1 MNAKLHQ
8 TQRWEGSIVDG
19 VYRLDRYLGE
29 GETGAVYQTDFSRRH
44 AVIKLIPATG
54 TGGDAQLAAWQDAAR
69 LSHPHL
75 VRILASGRSDV
86 KGTPVIYLVTEY
98 AEETMAEVL
107 AERRLTPTEARD
119 VLATMLDVLAYLHGQ
134 HLAHGQVKASN
145 FLAVGDTLKLSIDSV
160 RPSGDPGEDVRMLG
174 AVFNT
179 ALDSPLPQPFLDI
192 TRHALDPNPQTRW
205 TIPEIATRLD
215 GRMPVRAA
223 APSPPVWR
231 FVVPAVVLVVAG
243 ILLLIARNTRRAE
256 PAPAPRSAP
265 AVAQTAPSPAP
276 PPIQQPQANPEP
288 QAKAEPEPIQPKPS
302 HDRRSRTKAERKTT
316 AQSPTSTTTAPSSTP
331 GILEQPMP
339 DVPVK
344 AMHTIHGKVLV
355 PVRVDVDPSG
365 AVTAAKIDGRTGS
378 RYFAGFALKAARQW
392 KFTPSDAPQSWLLRF
407 QFTREDAKV
416 SAARVR
422 P

>member
-119 VLATMLDVLAYLHGQ
+119 VLATMLDLLAYLHGQ

-256 PAPAPRSAP
+256 PAPAPRSA
-265 AVAQTAPSPAP
+265 QPSPKPRRP
-276 PPIQQPQANPEP
+276 PLLHRYSSRKRIRSRKPRLNRSRSSPSPLTIA
-288 QAKAEPEPIQPKPS
+288 AAGPKPS
-302 HDRRSRTKAERKTT
+302 ARPPPNPRQPRPPLLPPRRVFSSNPCRTFR
-316 AQSPTSTTTAPSSTP
+316 
-331 GILEQPMP
+331 
-339 DVPVK
+339 
-344 AMHTIHGKVLV
+344 
-355 PVRVDVDPSG
+355 
-365 AVTAAKIDGRTGS
+365 
-378 RYFAGFALKAARQW
+378 
-392 KFTPSDAPQSWLLRF
+392 
-407 QFTREDAKV
+407 
-416 SAARVR
+416 
-422 P
+422 